1 MAELEYQ
8 HFATLNVIDID
19 IKHQWLLTPQERA
32 ARHYLLPILL
42 TKNMEEYT
50 CEYKQK
56 SRL

>member
-1 MAELEYQ
+1 MKKKKRTELEYQ
-8 HFATLNVIDID
+8 HFATLNVIDIG

-50 CEYKQK
+50 
-56 SRL
+56 